1 MWVVSPAHDTRCALW
16 HRRRRWSLEW
26 LLDGWYTN
34 LIGWLRSDLI
44 KSYYYM
50 LRALASAFASRRFA
64 ARLPASASRPSVL
77 PRGLESYSLARRPS
91 EDRITNANTHPPH
104 SSPHHPAPQR
114 IDRPHFL
121 SIFHLT
127 FLCSFPATSAGP
139 PSLPPSIQVATIGRG
154 GPR

>member
-1 MWVVSPAHDTRCALW
+1 MWVVSPAHDTRCALC

-64 ARLPASASRPSVL
+64 ARLPPSASRPSVL

-104 SSPHHPAPQR
+104 STVHTTPPGSTE
-114 IDRPHFL
+114 DRPTTLPEHLPFNFL
-121 SIFHLT
+121 V
-127 FLCSFPATSAGP
+127 FLPRD
-139 PSLPPSIQVATIGRG
+139 LRRPSIHPSKLQ
-154 GPR
+154 P

>member
-1 MWVVSPAHDTRCALW
+1 MRCA
-16 HRRRRWSLEW
+16 RRRRRATGPSEW

-77 PRGLESYSLARRPS
+77 PRRDGLESYSLARRPS

-104 SSPHHPAPQR
+104 STHTTPPGSAE
-114 IDRPHFL
+114 DRPTTLPEHLPFNFL
-121 SIFHLT
+121 V
-127 FLCSFPATSAGP
+127 FLPRDLRR
-139 PSLPPSIQVATIGRG
+139 PSLHPSIQVATIGRG